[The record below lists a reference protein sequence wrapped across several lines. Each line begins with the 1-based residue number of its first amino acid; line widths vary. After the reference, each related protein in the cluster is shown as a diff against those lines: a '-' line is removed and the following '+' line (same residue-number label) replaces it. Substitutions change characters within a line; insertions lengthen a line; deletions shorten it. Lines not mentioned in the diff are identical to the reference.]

1 MRIVFIYFFGIVLLL
16 TGCEDKKKA
25 SGNTT
30 QTEIVPRLRSGTDKD
45 IESAPRLRSGTHK
58 KIETDVEVEKKD
70 STTYPLITND
80 NMVSFL
86 TEYGKENTETKV
98 LLNTRL
104 GDIEIE
110 LYKDTPLHR
119 ANFIYLVKQGY
130 FDETFF
136 HRVVPDFIIQGGNSD
151 LVSTPKKRAK
161 LGKGYLLPAEII
173 PGRIHEYGT
182 VSGAKEYRENPDNR
196 SAPYEFFIFLG
207 PKSSTAHLNGKY
219 TIFGKVTRGMEVVK
233 EISELEA
240 DGEDWPLSNIYIKAK
255 VLE

>member
-1 MRIVFIYFFGIVLLL
+1 MRKLFIYFFSILLLL

-25 SGNTT
+25 SSIE
-30 QTEIVPRLRSGTDKD
+30 TEIGIDTKS
-45 IESAPRLRSGTHK
+45 ESY
-58 KIETDVEVEKKD
+58 VEDED
-70 STTYPLITND
+70 EDEERESDTYPLITNE

-86 TEYGKENTETKV
+86 TQYGEENLETKV
-98 LLNTRL
+98 LLSTRF

-110 LYKDTPLHR
+110 LYEDTPLHR
-119 ANFIYLVKQGY
+119 ANFIYLVKQKY

-136 HRVVPDFIIQGGNSD
+136 HRIVPDFIIQGGNSD

-173 PGRIHEYGT
+173 PGRVHEYGT
-182 VSGAKEYRENPDNR
+182 VSGAKEYRRNPDNR
-196 SAPYEFFIFLG
+196 SAPYEFFIFVG

-219 TIFGKVTRGMEVVK
+219 TIFGRVTKGMDVVK

-240 DGEDWPLSNIYIKAK
+240 DGEDWPLSNIYISAK
-255 VLE
+255 VMK